1 MNDFETALS
10 TANAL
15 DAKVQADSTAISTDY
30 ASIVALSVRQAFGA
44 TEVTIGKG
52 STGSFN
58 ASDVLVFLKGKSQT
72 PGTSD
77 SPTPSLIQKYP
88 AME

>member
-1 MNDFETALS
+1 MNDFTTALS
-10 TANAL
+10 TANTL

-52 STGSFN
+52 STGTFN
-58 ASDVLVFLKGKSQT
+58 TSDVLVFLKGKGQT
-72 PGTSD
+72 RGMFH
-77 SPTPSLIQKYP
+77 SPTAPLIQKYP